1 MWRAARVS
9 SSVPPHPC
17 TWSRIWPCGVVCSK
31 SAERM
36 LFLWGVFVGFSKP
49 SQDFLLCY
57 AQHSCGVLIFLA
69 KIISFR
75 LRGLGSLLFNDVV

>member
-1 MWRAARVS
+1 MAGRPCQQLGTPAPLHVEQDLAVRGRLLQVS
-9 SSVPPHPC
+9 
-17 TWSRIWPCGVVCSK
+17 RED
-31 SAERM
+31 A
-36 LFLWGVFVGFSKP
+36 FLVGRFCGFSKP